1 MRSPARKTT
10 ASLRPLGLPATRC
23 CTQACQQIAT
33 LACQRVHDRRRQARA
48 HRTGP
53 GQRVPVSVALS
64 ALGTVLVADR
74 KPETKPR
81 TGNSPIYRPSTRS
94 RRSPGDSVRLR
105 VRHAASDRD
114 GADGSVH
121 AEHRSPLSSRFLNR
135 VRRSDSC
142 RGHYE
147 RPVIQGLSTSLMPLS
162 DRVGQ
167 QMDQHQPSPP
177 DDEKAWR
184 RSPKTRVCTPTT
196 ETTSGLARSRRG
208 WQSPMARHAGRAPA
222 SPSSDTTKVSG
233 EPRGW
238 RNVFWN
244 RNRAG
249 GAGV

>member
-142 RGHYE
+142 RGHSRRTGRRSLRE
-147 RPVIQGLSTSLMPLS
+147 RLTTLDCRMLRLRRLSVRVLSCAPSACGLLAAGDGLVSSRPRAL
-162 DRVGQ
+162 
-167 QMDQHQPSPP
+167 PSP
-177 DDEKAWR
+177 E
-184 RSPKTRVCTPTT
+184 RSPLPGRCFRAA
-196 ETTSGLARSRRG
+196 SAR
-208 WQSPMARHAGRAPA
+208 RAA
-222 SPSSDTTKVSG
+222 S
-233 EPRGW
+233 
-238 RNVFWN
+238 
-244 RNRAG
+244 
-249 GAGV
+249 

>member
-1 MRSPARKTT
+1 MPALSCAAAHGVGAGFRSGRRPSSPRTRSPPLCPRSPA
-10 ASLRPLGLPATRC
+10 AE
-23 CTQACQQIAT
+23 
-33 LACQRVHDRRRQARA
+33 LAGGAGA
-48 HRTGP
+48 
-53 GQRVPVSVALS
+53 
-64 ALGTVLVADR
+64 VLIADR
-74 KPETKPR
+74 KTETESR
-81 TGNSPIYRPSTRS
+81 ARSSSVYQPSTGS
-94 RRSPGDSVRLR
+94 RRSPRDSVHL
-105 VRHAASDRD
+105 HGHDGASERD
-114 GADGSVH
+114 GADWRVH
-121 AEHRSPLSSRFLNR
+121 AEHRSPHPNRFLNR

-233 EPRGW
+233 EPRGR